1 MMEMPRNS
9 AVNVRSCSYDS
20 TPHRKELGGETVM
33 LAHSFKRQSP
43 SRHGAEGTWSHDI
56 HSHEV
61 EDEQEV
67 GVGYATSGP
76 ASVTLLPSNNA
87 TLSKCSTTFQKSVT
101 N

>member
-9 AVNVRSCSYDS
+9 AVNVRSCSYNS
-20 TPHRKELGGETVM
+20 TPHRKELRGKTVM

-43 SRHGAEGTWSHDI
+43 SRHGAEGAWSHDI

-67 GVGYATSGP
+67 GGRLCYLRTCLGDSSSIQQCHTS
-76 ASVTLLPSNNA
+76 
-87 TLSKCSTTFQKSVT
+87 
-101 N
+101 